1 MNFPE
6 NKFKRGLAS
15 GATQYGLWLGLPDN
29 SVAEIAAGVGFDW
42 LLIDHEHGPYELPN
56 VLANLQAIAAYDVA
70 PIVRPVDDNPAL
82 LKRLL
87 DMGAQSFLIPMV
99 ETAEQAVAIVAALRY
114 PPAGKRGLGTSMAR
128 AARWNG
134 VPDYL
139 ARANAE
145 LCLIVQVETASA
157 LANLDA
163 ILAVDGVDGVFI
175 GPSDLSASMG
185 HLVCCA
191 SIRRSWRSTAR
202 AGRIL
207 SASGWTRSCWQTDCA
222 SWRHVIDRRIPP
234 ATTRRRPPATKG
246 GHRLPEAVSKTSSVA
261 LGVIFET
268 ASGTWQRSAGLFRSA
283 ASPSRHTAPPDRGT

>member
-42 LLIDHEHGPYELPN
+42 LLIDHEHGPYELAN

-185 HLVCCA
+185 HLGDPGHPDVVNA
-191 SIRRSWRSTAR
+191 INDGLAR
-202 AGRIL
+202 IIAAG
-207 SASGWTRSCWQTDCA
+207 
-222 SWRHVIDRRIPP
+222 
-234 ATTRRRPPATKG
+234 KY
-246 GHRLPEAVSKTSSVA
+246 
-261 LGVIFET
+261 
-268 ASGTWQRSAGLFRSA
+268 AGLLCLDSALVAQYRARGAHFIGVGVDAVVLANGLRQLAARYRS
-283 ASPSRHTAPPDRGT
+283 PDPAGDDPTSATGY